1 MANLNDLERHD
12 WASEYDQCLSPMHD
26 GDWVKFEDVEEFLK
40 TSHNSASRAIVLSQD
55 DAESVLR
62 EFKELTYA
70 WPSVLKRLF
79 EKSQQH
85 T

>member
-40 TSHNSASRAIVLSQD
+40 TSHNRASRAIVLSQD
-55 DAESVLR
+55 DAGGSCHIEYITTTEEARV
-62 EFKELTYA
+62 
-70 WPSVLKRLF
+70 
-79 EKSQQH
+79 
-85 T
+85 